1 MSQPDPP
8 PPPPLQTPPTPPS
21 PPSNTWL
28 AGGSRLSCTAA
39 PPRACPKQ
47 VPLRRPVQVL
57 HSARALLDTSAA
69 LCSSQTN
76 QEMSTYVLNTV
87 MSICGPDAALR
98 LAKYPGSKGLERQIE
113 EFVLKYK
120 DTGWPRI
127 KRDYGGVFRG
137 WSGLRSV
144 QSPRRS
150 LVSSSVPCCPP
161 PPPLGLSSCAEPE
174 AVGV

>member
-1 MSQPDPP
+1 MSGHPGCFGEKG
-8 PPPPLQTPPTPPS
+8 
-21 PPSNTWL
+21 

-47 VPLRRPVQVL
+47 VPLRRPMQVL
-57 HSARALLDTSAA
+57 HSAQALLDTSAA

-76 QEMSTYVLNTV
+76 QEMSTYVLNAV

-127 KRDYGGVFRG
+127 KRDYRGVFRG

-144 QSPRRS
+144 QSLNHRAARWSPALS
-150 LVSSSVPCCPP
+150 PVAPP